1 MREGARHPL
10 IVGSGI
16 AGLFVA
22 LRCQEIGLR
31 PTVVTKGRLD
41 ESNTRYAQGGIA
53 AAIGPDDAVPL
64 HYRDTMRAGDGLGDP
79 TAVGMLT
86 REAPARIADLV
97 RYGVPFDTVDGRI
110 ALGQEAAHS
119 RPRVLHAGGDATGLS
134 IEETLRQRA
143 VAAGIELKERSVLR
157 SLKLG
162 PEGRVEAYLSAPEGL
177 LRERITDQPIVLA
190 TGGAGN
196 LFRFSS
202 NPAVAT
208 GDGVAIAFRA
218 GALLTDMEFVQFH
231 PTAFYREGAPRF
243 LITEALRGEGAIL
256 RTASGDRFMP
266 RFHRDAE
273 LAPRDVVTRAIQSEL
288 VRTAEPCV
296 FLDATKI
303 PRERLFT
310 RFPTITRFL
319 AGYHVDPSTDW
330 IPVTPVAHY
339 MIGGVASDLEGRS
352 SLPGLYVCGE
362 VAATRVHGANRLA
375 SNSLLEGLVF
385 GEHVVH
391 QLETPRAGGPP
402 PPGRTLSVE
411 WPKGRGVPPEENA
424 AEEIRRILWDE
435 VGIVRT
441 PHKLRRAVERLYA
454 IGRRFEPASPDVAPN
469 SVAHAALVA
478 YLIARAARAR
488 VESRGSH
495 FRTDH
500 PRPRASWRLHLGL
513 LRAVPRVPR

>member
-1 MREGARHPL
+1 MPDDSRHPL
-10 IVGSGI
+10 IIGSGI

-22 LRCQEIGLR
+22 LRCRELGLH

-53 AAIGPDDAVPL
+53 AAIGEDDAVPL
-64 HYRDTMRAGDGLGDP
+64 HYRDTMRAGDGLADP

-143 VAAGIELKERSVLR
+143 MDAGIELKERSVLR
-157 SLKLG
+157 ILHVGSD
-162 PEGRVEAYLSAPEGL
+162 GRVVAQLSAPAGRRL
-177 LRERITDQPIVLA
+177 ERISDRPIVLA

-202 NPAVAT
+202 NPSVAT

-231 PTAFYREGAPRF
+231 PTAFCREGAPRF
-243 LITEALRGEGAIL
+243 LITEALRGEGAVL
-256 RTASGDRFMP
+256 RSASGERFMP
-266 RFHRDAE
+266 RYHADAE

-288 VRTAEPCV
+288 DRTGDPSV

-310 RFPTITRFL
+310 RFPTVTRFL
-319 AGYHVDPSTDW
+319 AGYQVDPSTDW

-339 MIGGVASDLEGRS
+339 MIGGVASDFEGRS
-352 SLPGLYVCGE
+352 SLPGVYVCGE

-385 GEHVVH
+385 GEHVVR
-391 QLETPRAGGPP
+391 QLLAPRAGGPP
-402 PPGRTLSVE
+402 RPGRMLSVE
-411 WPKGRGVPPEENA
+411 WPAGRGASTEA
-424 AEEIRRILWDE
+424 KATDEIKRILWE
-435 VGIVRT
+435 KVGIVRT
-441 PHKLRRAVERLYA
+441 PTQLRQAVEELFS
-454 IGRRFEPASPDVAPN
+454 IGRRFERANPEAPPN
-469 SVAHAALVA
+469 SVAHAALVG

-495 FRTDH
+495 YRTDY
-500 PRPRASWRLHLGL
+500 PRPRAAWRLHLGIQ
-513 LRAVPRVPR
+513 RAHASAHR